1 MNLSLEEEY
10 QPNDVWISSVE
21 RAQLPPIPSL
31 EGTTSS
37 CMVTDVVPATT
48 PLTLKLGIRKC
59 NVLKQNNVN
68 DSFLLNI
75 LLFFVVFFCLPPND
89 CAGQVLYVVLGASR
103 CDWPLLLWVMFSAL

>member
-10 QPNDVWISSVE
+10 QPNDAWISSVE

-75 LLFFVVFFCLPPND
+75 PLFFVVFFAYLPMI
-89 CAGQVLYVVLGASR
+89 AQGRSYMLFWGLAVVIGLYSSG
-103 CDWPLLLWVMFSAL
+103 

>member
-1 MNLSLEEEY
+1 MKVGSIF
-10 QPNDVWISSVE
+10 PTFISDDVWISSVE

-37 CMVTDVVPATT
+37 CMVTGVVPAVT
-48 PLTLKLGIRKC
+48 PPMLKLGIREC

-75 LLFFVVFFCLPPND
+75 PLFFVVFLSYLPVI
-89 CAGQVLYVVLGASR
+89 AQGMSYMLFWGLAVVIGLYSSR
-103 CDWPLLLWVMFSAL
+103 